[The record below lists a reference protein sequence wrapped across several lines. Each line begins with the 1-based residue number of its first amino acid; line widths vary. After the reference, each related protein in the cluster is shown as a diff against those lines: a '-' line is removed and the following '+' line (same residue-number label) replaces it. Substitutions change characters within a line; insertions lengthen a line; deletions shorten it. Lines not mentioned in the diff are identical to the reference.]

1 MAFPQPPRVNW
12 SSKILWVSAGALVA
26 TGSQAQI
33 RPLAGSDGWARREQA
48 IIQQDHSR
56 VRKAAEAAKRHLA
69 HSRMEHLPAADW
81 ARDPCPVGGVRDRVP
96 LSTGKRAG
104 SLLFP
109 AFLER
114 RLGPPRVVGS
124 PSEEAADLF
133 EQSISGAVVQARC
146 VNCHVAD
153 GLSGHTRLV
162 FVASTTSGHL
172 EQNLQRFADFVTE
185 TEGAANLILAKVQGV
200 GHGGG
205 IQVPAGSKNFQN
217 LERFIRALEQSAATD
232 SFVSPD
238 RLFDGVT
245 MAPPATTLRR
255 ASLIL
260 AGRLPTAAELEQVR
274 NGGLGALRR
283 AIRGLMVG
291 PRFHDFLIRSSN
303 DQLLTDRHLENGIL
317 RPRLTREFVSLARTQ
332 VSLVRAAIARGYQP
346 PWSDPEYVRWA
357 IALHFGL
364 ARAPLELISHVIEN
378 DRPYTEVLTAR
389 YTMANS
395 VAAEAYGAT
404 TLFAD
409 PFDPGEFQPSR
420 IVSYYRTD
428 GSKQERYNDVLGRII
443 DHPGNLATDYPHVGI
458 LNTNAFLR
466 RYPSTDTSRNRA
478 RSRWTYYFFLNEDIS
493 RAASRTTDP
502 DALADRDN
510 PTLKNPACTVCHRL
524 LDPVAG
530 AFQNYGDHGLYKDQF
545 GGIDSLPLVYKQ
557 EPGTA
562 YRNGDRWYRD
572 MLAPGFGEFRLSDPD
587 RSLRW
592 LAEQIVADE
601 RFALATVRFW
611 WPAIMGAD
619 ITRPPED
626 PSDPGHD
633 AQLLAATA
641 QQAEVERIADMF
653 RRGFQG
659 GRPYDGKD
667 LLAEIF
673 LSPWFRADSLA
684 KVNPL
689 QSAALRDAGA
699 RRLLTPEEL
708 ARKTEMV
715 SGYVWG
721 RSSWRRAEGSNAL
734 DRSFLDDDLNNSSYG
749 ILYGGIDSG
758 GITERTR
765 EMTPVMMAVART
777 HAAEVSCP
785 IVEREFFFWPPE
797 RRRLFGGIDKFATPG
812 TREGSLVIR
821 RKIAELHRILL
832 GIDVAIDS
840 RDVEDVYELFA
851 DVWRQGPSSA
861 SRLICG
867 GFSQDIHYWEGL
879 VESAVEYT
887 DYGSSYRLQWE
898 NVHEYV
904 NKTDTSDPF
913 GTVRAWAVVLNYML
927 TDYRYLYL

>member
-1 MAFPQPPRVNW
+1 MAFPQPPRGSW
-12 SSKILWVSAGALVA
+12 SAKILWVFTAAIVA

-33 RPLAGSDGWARREQA
+33 RPLAGSEGWARREQA
-48 IIQQDHSR
+48 IVQQDHSR
-56 VRKAAEAAKRHLA
+56 VLKAADASKRHLA
-69 HSRMEHLPAADW
+69 HSRMEHLSGADW
-81 ARDPCPVGGVRDRVP
+81 ARDHCLVGGVQDRVP
-96 LSTGKRAG
+96 LSTGKQAG

-109 AFLER
+109 TFLER
-114 RLGPPRVVGS
+114 RFGPPRFVGS
-124 PSEEAADLF
+124 PSAEAANLF

-146 VNCHVAD
+146 VNCHVAG

-162 FVASTTSGHL
+162 FVSSTTSGHL

-185 TEGAANLILAKVQGV
+185 TERAADLILAKVQGV
-200 GHGGG
+200 AHGGG
-205 IQVPAGSKNFQN
+205 IQVLGGSKDFQN
-217 LERFIRALEQSAATD
+217 LERFIRTLEQSAVGD
-232 SFVSPD
+232 SFVSPAS
-238 RLFDGVT
+238 LFDGVT
-245 MAPPATTLRR
+245 MALPATTLRR
-255 ASLIL
+255 AALIL
-260 AGRLPTAAELEQVR
+260 AGRFPTAAELEQVR
-274 NGGLGALRR
+274 DGGSGALRR

-303 DQLLTDRHLENGIL
+303 DQLLTDRHLQSGIL
-317 RPRLTREFVSLARTQ
+317 RPELTREFVSLARKH
-332 VSLVRAAIARGYQP
+332 VSLIRAAIARGYQAP
-346 PWSDPEYVRWA
+346 RADPEYKRWEM
-357 IALHFGL
+357 ALHFGL

-378 DRPYTEVLTAR
+378 DRPYTEVLTAA

-404 TLFAD
+404 TQFAD

-428 GSKQERYNDVLGRII
+428 GSKQERHDDVLGRII
-443 DHPGNLATDYPHVGI
+443 DDPGNLATDYPHVGI

-478 RSRWTYYFFLNEDIS
+478 RSRWTYYFFLNEDIT

-557 EPGTA
+557 QAGTA
-562 YRNGDRWYRD
+562 YRKGDRWYRD
-572 MLAPGFGEFRLSDPD
+572 MLPPGLGELTLSDPD

-619 ITRPPED
+619 VTRPPED
-626 PSDPGHD
+626 PNDPGYS

-641 QQAEVERIADMF
+641 QQAEVERIADIF
-653 RRGFQG
+653 RRGSPG

-684 KVNPL
+684 NVSPL
-689 QSAALRDAGA
+689 QRAALRDAGA

-715 SGYVWG
+715 SGYAWG
-721 RSSWRRAEGSNAL
+721 RSSWRMSEGSNAL
-734 DRSFLDDDLNNSSYG
+734 DRSFLDDYLNDSSYG
-749 ILYGGIDSG
+749 ILYGGIDSV
-758 GITERTR
+758 GITERTK

-785 IVEREFFFWPPE
+785 IVYREFFFWPPE
-797 RRRLFGGIDKFATPG
+797 RRRLFGGIDKFATPD
-812 TREGSLVIR
+812 TREGALAVR
-821 RKIAELHRILL
+821 RKIADLHRILL
-832 GIDVAIDS
+832 GTDVAIDS
-840 RDVEDVYELFA
+840 RDVEDVYKLFV
-851 DVWRQGPSSA
+851 DVWRREPLSA

-867 GFSQDIHYWEGL
+867 GFSQDIHYWDGL

-887 DYGSSYRLQWE
+887 DYGSSYKFRWDKVLQ
-898 NVHEYV
+898 YV
-904 NKTDTSDPF
+904 NSTDTSDPF
-913 GTVRAWAVVLNYML
+913 GAVRAWTVVLNYML

>member
-1 MAFPQPPRVNW
+1 MASPRPLRANRSW
-12 SSKILWVSAGALVA
+12 KIFWASAAALVA

-33 RPLAGSDGWARREQA
+33 SPVAGSDGWARRQQA
-48 IIQQDHSR
+48 VIQQDQSR
-56 VRKAAEAAKRHLA
+56 VRRAVEAAKRQLG
-69 HSRMEHLPAADW
+69 HSRMENLPGADSTQ
-81 ARDPCPVGGVRDRVP
+81 DHCPVAGIQDRVP
-96 LSTGKRAG
+96 FSTGKRAG
-104 SLLFP
+104 SLLVP
-109 AFLER
+109 RFLER
-114 RLGPPRVVGS
+114 RLGPQLLDDTLS
-124 PSEEAADLF
+124 DEAADLF
-133 EQSISGAVVQARC
+133 ERSISGPVVQARC
-146 VNCHVAD
+146 VNCHVAG

-162 FVASTTSGHL
+162 FLASTASGHL
-172 EQNLQRFADFVTE
+172 GENLRRFAAFVSE
-185 TEGAANLILAKVQGV
+185 TEGAADLILAKVQGV

-205 IQVPAGSKNFQN
+205 IQVLGGSTNFQN
-217 LERFIRALEQSAATD
+217 LERFVRTLEQSAATD
-232 SFVSPD
+232 SSVSPD

-245 MAPPATTLRR
+245 MAHPTTTLRR
-255 ASLIL
+255 AAMIL
-260 AGRLPTAAELEQVR
+260 AGRFPTAAELEQVR
-274 NGGLGALRR
+274 DGGLGSLRR
-283 AIRGLMVG
+283 AIRGLMAG

-303 DQLLTDRHLENGIL
+303 DQLLTDRHLEGGIL
-317 RPRLTREFVSLARTQ
+317 RPRLTREFVSLARKQ
-332 VSLVRAAIARGYQP
+332 VSLSRAAIARGYQP
-346 PWSDPEYVRWA
+346 PRADPEYMRWEM
-357 IALHFGL
+357 ALHFGV

-378 DRPYTEVLTAR
+378 DRPYTEILLAP

-395 VAAEAYGAT
+395 VAAEAYGAPT
-404 TLFAD
+404 QFAD
-409 PFDPGEFQPSR
+409 PLDPGEFQPSR

-428 GSKQERYNDVLGRII
+428 GSKQERLDDVLGRII
-443 DHPGNLATDYPHVGI
+443 YDPGNLATAYPHVGI
-458 LNTNAFLR
+458 LNSNAFLR

-545 GGIDSLPLVYKQ
+545 GGIDSLPMAYKW
-557 EPGTA
+557 EPGTP
-562 YRNGDRWYRD
+562 YRDGDRWYRD
-572 MLAPGFGEFRLSDPD
+572 MAAPGIGKLRLSDPD

-592 LAEQIVADE
+592 LAGQIVLDR
-601 RFALATVRFW
+601 RFALAAVRFW

-619 ITRPPED
+619 ITLPPED
-626 PSDPGHD
+626 PNDPGYD

-641 QQAEVERIADMF
+641 QQAEVERIADIF
-653 RRGFQG
+653 RKGSQG

-684 KVNPL
+684 RVNDV
-689 QSAALRDAGA
+689 QRAALRDAGA

-721 RSSWRRAEGSNAL
+721 RSSWRMAEGSKTL
-734 DRSFLDDDLNNSSYG
+734 DRSFLDDYLNESTYG

-785 IVEREFFFWPPE
+785 IVEREFFFWPSE
-797 RRRLFGGIDKFATPG
+797 KRRLFAGIDKFATPDRRG
-812 TREGSLVIR
+812 GPLAIR

-832 GIDVAIDS
+832 GANVAIDS
-840 RDVEDVYELFA
+840 PDVEDVYELFV
-851 DVWRQGPSSA
+851 DVWRQRPPPDSQ
-861 SRLICG
+861 LICG
-867 GFSQDIHYWEGL
+867 GFSTDVQYWQGL
-879 VESAVEYT
+879 IESPIEFSE
-887 DYGSSYRLQWE
+887 YGSSTGFRWDAIHKYLSE
-898 NVHEYV
+898 
-904 NKTDTSDPF
+904 TDTSDPS
-913 GTVRAWAVVLNYML
+913 GAVRAWTVVLNYML

>member
-1 MAFPQPPRVNW
+1 MAFPQPPLANW
-12 SSKILWVSAGALVA
+12 SSKILLVYAAALVV
-26 TGSQAQI
+26 TGGQAQLRDI
-33 RPLAGSDGWARREQA
+33 AGPDGWARREQA
-48 IIQQDHSR
+48 IIDQDHSR
-56 VRKAAEAAKRHLA
+56 VRKAAETAKRQLW
-69 HSRMEHLPAADW
+69 HSRMEDLSGAGW
-81 ARDPCPVGGVRDRVP
+81 ARDVCP
-96 LSTGKRAG
+96 AG
-104 SLLFP
+104 SVWDGVPSPPGKQAADLLIAP
-109 AFLER
+109 FLER
-114 RLGPPRVVGS
+114 RLGPARFVRS
-124 PSEEAADLF
+124 PSEEAEDLF
-133 EQSISGAVVQARC
+133 EQSISGPVVQARC
-146 VNCHVAD
+146 VNCHVAG

-162 FVASTTSGHL
+162 FVASSTSGHL
-172 EQNLQRFADFVTE
+172 KQNLQRLADFVTE
-185 TEGAANLILAKVQGV
+185 TEGAADLILAKVQGV

-217 LERFIRALEQSAATD
+217 LERFIRKLEQGGGSD
-232 SFVSPD
+232 SFISPD

-255 ASLIL
+255 AALIL
-260 AGRLPTAAELEQVR
+260 AGRFPTAAELEQVR
-274 NGGLGALRR
+274 TGGQRALRS
-283 AIRGLMVG
+283 AIRSLMAG

-303 DQLLTDRHLENGIL
+303 DQLLTDRHLEGGIL
-317 RPRLTREFVSLARTQ
+317 RPRLTREFVSLARKQ

-346 PWSDPEYVRWA
+346 PWDDPEYMRWEM
-357 IALHFGL
+357 ALHFGL

-378 DRPYTEVLTAR
+378 DRPYTEILTAR

-395 VAAEAYGAT
+395 AAAEAYGAT
-404 TLFAD
+404 THFAD
-409 PFDPGEFQPSR
+409 PFDPGDFQPSR

-428 GSKQERYNDVLGRII
+428 GSKQERYDDVLGRII
-443 DHPGNLATDYPHVGI
+443 GFPGNLATDYPHVGV

-502 DALADRDN
+502 DALADTDN

-562 YRNGDRWYRD
+562 YRTGDRWYRD
-572 MLAPGFGEFRLSDPD
+572 MRAPGFGEFRLSDPD

-592 LAEQIVADE
+592 LAERIVADD

-626 PSDPGHD
+626 PNDPGHD

-641 QQAEVERIADMF
+641 QMAEVERIAELF
-653 RRGFQG
+653 RRGIEG
-659 GRPYDGKD
+659 GKPYDGKD

-673 LSPWFRADSLA
+673 LSPWFRADSLSKA
-684 KVNPL
+684 SSL
-689 QSAALRDAGA
+689 QRAALRDAGA

-721 RSSWRRAEGSNAL
+721 RSSWRMAAGSNGL
-734 DRSFLDDDLNNSSYG
+734 DQSFLDDDLNRSSYG
-749 ILYGGIDSG
+749 QLYGGIDSD

-765 EMTPVMMAVART
+765 EMTTVMMAVART

-797 RRRLFGGIDKFATPG
+797 SRRLFGGIDKFATPG
-812 TREGSLVIR
+812 TRGGAQAIR
-821 RKIAELHRILL
+821 RKIAELHGILL
-832 GIDVAIDS
+832 GTDVAVDS
-840 RDVEDVYELFA
+840 PDVEDVYELFV
-851 DVWRQGPSSA
+851 DVWRQAPSSA

-867 GFSQDIHYWEGL
+867 GFSQDIHYWDGL

-887 DYGSSYRLQWE
+887 DTGSSYRFRWDKVLPYLS
-898 NVHEYV
+898 N
-904 NKTDTSDPF
+904 TDTSDPS
-913 GTVRAWAVVLNYML
+913 GAVRAWTVVLNYML